1 VCNFPLPILMQEELE
16 EPLQLQAA
24 VLRATSRHQEHLERG
39 RRLAAEVEA
48 LTERAS
54 RLTVRLAEL
63 AEQERVWAERVQEEG
78 ADSGTPEVA

>member
-1 VCNFPLPILMQEELE
+1 
-16 EPLQLQAA
+16 
-24 VLRATSRHQEHLERG
+24 VLRATSRHQEHLDRG

-63 AEQERVWAERVQEEG
+63 AEQERIWTERVQEE
-78 ADSGTPEVA
+78 ADSGAPEEVA